1 MIYVSSITNIILLV
15 YKPWRFINSAVLKD
29 LTSYFPLL
37 VTGDEFDLHDTED
50 CPTQAM
56 PDIEEDL
63 ESKHTKSHGAR
74 GAVREYCTNC
84 EIFGHSTENCDEEQT
99 F

>member
-1 MIYVSSITNIILLV
+1 MIYVSSITNTILPV
-15 YKPWRFINSAVLKD
+15 YKCSNCITVIKD
-29 LTSYFPLL
+29 LTTYLPLL

>member
-15 YKPWRFINSAVLKD
+15 YKNVNSAVLKY